1 MQQILV
7 LRVRFIAA
15 KDHIKKKKN
24 FKAITLQLEKEQT
37 KPKAVRRKEI
47 MIRAEIDETE
57 TKKTLEKISEAK
69 DWFFEKINM

>member
-37 KPKAVRRKEI
+37 KPKFRRKESSKLQNDFI
-47 MIRAEIDETE
+47 VVRRFGLLPNFSA
-57 TKKTLEKISEAK
+57 
-69 DWFFEKINM
+69 